1 MKPNKTVKIGD
12 GHETGVWV
20 LKLKSKTLEMEFD
33 LDPEGNEYLFYQV
46 FLFFKKV
53 RSRNRSLLSLGK
65 IRP

>member
-46 FLFFKKV
+46 FLF
-53 RSRNRSLLSLGK
+53 
-65 IRP
+65 